1 MPLYALRYTA
11 LMLYAAAGTDLK
23 TTRVVMVH
31 SDPGTTL
38 KVYTHVVQER
48 AAEAAR
54 NVNALLGPRAARTGR
69 FSSNGN
75 VKRRKRRR

>member
-1 MPLYALRYTA
+1 VPLYALRYTA

-38 KVYTHVVQER
+38 KVYTHFVEER
-48 AAEAAR
+48 AAR
-54 NVNALLGPRAARTGR
+54 NVDALLGPGGAKTGR
-69 FSSNGN
+69 FPSNGN